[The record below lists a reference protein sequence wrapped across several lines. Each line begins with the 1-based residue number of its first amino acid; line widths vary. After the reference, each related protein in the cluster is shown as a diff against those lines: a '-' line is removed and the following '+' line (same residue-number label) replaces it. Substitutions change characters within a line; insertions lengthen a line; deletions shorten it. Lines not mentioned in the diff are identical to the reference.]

1 MGDVLLANVVR
12 ALACNVDIHQT
23 FTISE
28 SKMATHTSTAWP
40 AGYRINARID
50 LIAPDDVAAF
60 RDIPVAVAGDC
71 LGRSIGAIGLRCY
84 NSGIKTVLCG
94 PAITV
99 RVRPGDNLMI
109 HKAMMVAKPG
119 DVIVID
125 GGGDLTQALVGGL
138 MRTTALT
145 RQLGG
150 FVIDGAIRD
159 LVEWAED
166 GIAIFARGHTHRGPS
181 KVGPGEINIPI
192 SCAGMVVQPGDLI
205 LGDAD
210 GVIAVPAADVSDL
223 LPKVRA
229 HLVKE
234 AQIRADNERGI
245 SDPERFDAV
254 LRDKGLPL

>member
-1 MGDVLLANVVR
+1 MTAK
-12 ALACNVDIHQT
+12 
-23 FTISE
+23 ISTE
-28 SKMATHTSTAWP
+28 WP
-40 AGYRINARID
+40 AGYRINPRISH
-50 LIAPDDVAAF
+50 IAPDDVAAF
-60 RDIPVAVAGDC
+60 REIPVAVAGDC
-71 LGRSIGAIGLRCY
+71 MGRSIGAMGLRCY
-84 NSGIKTVLCG
+84 NSDIKTVLCG

-109 HKAMMVAKPG
+109 HKAMLMAKPG

-138 MRTTALT
+138 MRTTALA

-181 KVGPGEINIPI
+181 KLGPGEINITI
-192 SCAGMVVQPGDLI
+192 ACAGLAVQPGDLI

-210 GVIAVPAADVSDL
+210 GVIAVPAADVAGL

-229 HLVKE
+229 HLDKE
-234 AQIRADNERGI
+234 ALIRADNERGTA
-245 SDPERFDAV
+245 DPERFDAV